1 MELEDFAKKE
11 KKLENTWGSLDLK
24 TWGSFDLSSNALKC

>member
-11 KKLENTWGSLDLK
+11 KKLEKTWGSLDP
-24 TWGSFDLSSNALKC
+24 SSNALKC